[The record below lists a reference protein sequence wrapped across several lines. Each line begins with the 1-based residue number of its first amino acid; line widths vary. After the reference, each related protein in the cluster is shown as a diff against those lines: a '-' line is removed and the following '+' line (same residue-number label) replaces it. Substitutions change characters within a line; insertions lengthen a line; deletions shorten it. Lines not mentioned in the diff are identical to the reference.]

1 MFGELKAK
9 LTMVEAKLK
18 LLLTSITTQVTL
30 LEKDITGIDA
40 DVLSVF
46 DRADA
51 AVKKGQGEGSKAIT
65 DMKARVTRL
74 SPPN

>member
-9 LTMVEAKLK
+9 LAAIESKLI
-18 LLLTSITTQVTL
+18 LLLTTITSQATL

-40 DVLSVF
+40 DVLSVV

-51 AVKKGQGEGSKAIT
+51 AVKKAQTDGAKVLT
-65 DMKARVTRL
+65 DMKTRVTRL

>member
-9 LTMVEAKLK
+9 LAAIEAKLV
-18 LLLTSITTQVTL
+18 LVLTSITTQVTL
-30 LEKDITGIDA
+30 LEKDITGIDT
-40 DVLSVF
+40 DVLTVF

-51 AVKKGQGEGSKAIT
+51 AIKKAQTGGAKVLT